1 MTTPRSYRQR
11 SEPLPMRRESVTSHW
26 LTRTLQHRYPD
37 VVVEEMK
44 VIGVHAGHTTKLR
57 LQLNLNQAGIQAGIP
72 AQVCLKS
79 NWSGD
84 PMSSSICALEARFY
98 RYARDEIAVPA
109 PQCYYADWDEG
120 AAEQGLIVME
130 DLGGAGVFGQSTAP
144 LTIDQAAQSLE
155 GLAALHAGW
164 WNSPKLQQHK
174 WLEQSMFA
182 VADVDQYRILA
193 PYIRLNLEKPAYQAV
208 LPKWLLDDPERLGRA
223 FDRLVRSERDRAG
236 PLCLVHGDAHLGNS
250 YLRADGGRIW
260 FDWQLIRKGRP
271 WRDVTYFLI
280 GSLRIEDRRKAERG
294 LLRHYRESLRA
305 RGVADLMSPDEIWS
319 EYRRWPVYGMVSWL
333 SNQDAWGQIGLP
345 SVERFYAAAAD
356 LDTLTVVEG

>member
-1 MTTPRSYRQR
+1 MTVPLTYCQR
-11 SEPLPMRRESVTSHW
+11 SEPLPVRLESVTSNW

-57 LQLNLNQAGIQAGIP
+57 LRLNLNQAGIQAGIP

-144 LTIDQAAQSLE
+144 LNIDQAAQALE

-182 VADVDQYRILA
+182 AADVDQYRILA
-193 PYIRLNLEKPAYQAV
+193 PYIRLNLEKPAYHAV
-208 LPKWLLDDPERLGRA
+208 LPQW
-223 FDRLVRSERDRAG
+223 
-236 PLCLVHGDAHLGNS
+236 
-250 YLRADGGRIW
+250 
-260 FDWQLIRKGRP
+260 
-271 WRDVTYFLI
+271 
-280 GSLRIEDRRKAERG
+280 
-294 LLRHYRESLRA
+294 
-305 RGVADLMSPDEIWS
+305 
-319 EYRRWPVYGMVSWL
+319 
-333 SNQDAWGQIGLP
+333 
-345 SVERFYAAAAD
+345 
-356 LDTLTVVEG
+356 